1 MVKASNLSWIVV
13 KDIKEAKKFFID
25 QVGLKEL
32 SSSEEFGWV
41 ELGGQ
46 EDGGSIIGLAEEN
59 PAMDDL
65 KAGTNAII
73 TLSVDDLDKS
83 VQHFQDQGIKL
94 VGEVVEVP
102 GHVKMQ
108 LFSDLDGNLFQL
120 VQSLD

>member
-13 KDIKEAKKFFID
+13 KDIKQAKQFFIEK
-25 QVGLKEL
+25 VGLKEL

-46 EDGGSIIGLAEEN
+46 EDTGAIIGLAEEN

-65 KAGTNAII
+65 KAGTNAVI
-73 TLSVDDLDKS
+73 TLSVDDIDTS
-83 VQHFQDQGIKL
+83 IQHFQDQGIKL
-94 VGEVVEVP
+94 IGDVVEVP